1 MSHWLIP
8 WLASRKQQT
17 TYGAYRWLH
26 GAIITHYLTL
36 GYSLPWENPMFSF
49 KTLKIV
55 LLVFFESVQE
65 NQTILGILKGNL
77 TNFTATVTRAPTLQ
91 SCKTVL
97 F

>member
-1 MSHWLIP
+1 
-8 WLASRKQQT
+8 
-17 TYGAYRWLH
+17 
-26 GAIITHYLTL
+26 
-36 GYSLPWENPMFSF
+36 MFSF

-77 TNFTATVTRAPTLQ
+77 TNFTVIVSRAPTRQ

-97 F
+97 L